1 MLDFMQED
9 RTFLAETYAQIQ
21 AFTAQISELED
32 AIARLREAQQLALD
46 RLNSYK
52 YPVLSLPDEMVCEI
66 FVRFLPPYPDPSPL
80 VGLLSPTTLTHV
92 CRRWREVALATPDL
106 WKAIDLIPPDCLSQI
121 SSTRSIGTIPLN
133 SLHQTRARTLG
144 SLWIKRSGTHPL
156 SIRAV
161 DLDNPSF
168 PIFSTLL
175 PHRARLEHLTLHLRS
190 GLPLLK
196 LTTDPLPRLRSLNL
210 WFQNGLTRP
219 VVLTDVPLLRVVVLG
234 DVRVP
239 SIALPWAQLTS
250 LTLRSVYPEHIMRI
264 LRQSANLLDCTLL
277 FWAAEEPARGD
288 PEPDVVLWR
297 LQTLV
302 VETESEVIVEFFQ
315 HLVAPSL
322 CRLEA
327 PDAFFLWGG
336 GTSSSQALHTFIAKS
351 GCKLHKLCITE
362 L

>member
-9 RTFLAETYAQIQ
+9 RTFLAETDAQIQ

-32 AIARLREAQQLALD
+32 AISHLREAQQLALD

-66 FVRFLPPYPDPSPL
+66 FIRFLPPYPDPSPL
-80 VGLLSPTTLTHV
+80 VGLLSPITLTHV
-92 CRRWREVALATPDL
+92 CRRWREIALATPDL
-106 WKAIDLIPPDCLSQI
+106 WKAIDLIPPNCLSHI
-121 SSTRSIGTIPLN
+121 SSTRSIGPIPL
-133 SLHQTRARTLG
+133 SSRHQTRARTLG
-144 SLWIKRSGTHPL
+144 SLWIKRSGSHPL
-156 SIRAV
+156 SVRAV
-161 DLDNPSF
+161 DLDKSF

-175 PHRARLEHLTLHLRS
+175 PHRARLEHLTLYLRS

-196 LTTDPLPRLRSLNL
+196 LAADSLPRLRSLNL

-219 VVLTDVPLLRVVVLG
+219 VVLTDLPLLRTVVLG

-250 LTLRSVYPEHIMRI
+250 LTLRSVYPGHIMRI
-264 LRQSANLLDCTLL
+264 LRQSATLIECTLL
-277 FWAAEEPARGD
+277 FWAAEEPARSD
-288 PEPDVVLWR
+288 REPNVVLPR

-302 VETESEVIVEFFQ
+302 VERESEVVVEFFQ

-322 CRLEA
+322 RHLEA

-336 GTSSSQALHTFIAKS
+336 GTSSSQSLHTFIAKS